1 MKHGVTRFYF
11 RYVNKYI
18 CSTFPHE
25 HSLKIFVNILTIYIY
40 IYAYILCILLSTI
53 NRDIGTSYF

>member
-25 HSLKIFVNILTIYIY
+25 HSLKIFVNI
-40 IYAYILCILLSTI
+40 YAYILCILLSTI

>member
-11 RYVNKYI
+11 RYLNKYI

-40 IYAYILCILLSTI
+40 IYKYIYIYMHIYYVSC
-53 NRDIGTSYF
+53 YPQ